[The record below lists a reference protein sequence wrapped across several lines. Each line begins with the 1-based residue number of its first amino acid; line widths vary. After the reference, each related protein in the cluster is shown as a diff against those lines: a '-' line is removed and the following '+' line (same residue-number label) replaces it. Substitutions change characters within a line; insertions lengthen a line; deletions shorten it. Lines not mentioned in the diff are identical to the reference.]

1 MPASSPTD
9 WELSI
14 SSVKAAIVSGMDSAV
29 ARDEAPL
36 EAAPYGPL
44 PVGST
49 RQVWARRD
57 ADEAEAKA
65 LASTLRLRIL
75 RATLHEPRT
84 NKEIA
89 EVLGLNP
96 ASVLH
101 HVRTLVDT
109 GFLIEQPTRRG
120 ARGSRERPYL
130 ASGKSF
136 YVSTGLDWPEGGRDL
151 LLETFLEEIKG
162 LEPGQLDSARLG
174 FRLTAEDR
182 RRVQDRLQAVLDE
195 IATMPSDPE
204 GEPWSL
210 YLGLHPDTSGVPS
223 AHDVDRDH

>member
-1 MPASSPTD
+1 M
-9 WELSI
+9 ER
-14 SSVKAAIVSGMDSAV
+14 AA
-29 ARDEAPL
+29 ARGSEAL
-36 EAAPYGPL
+36 EPAPYGPL

-49 RQVWARRD
+49 RQVWARRA

-65 LASTLRLRIL
+65 LASSLRLRIL
-75 RATLHEPRT
+75 RTTLHEPRT

-136 YVSTGLDWPEGGRDL
+136 YVSTGLDRVDDGEDL
-151 LLETFLEEIKG
+151 LLATFLEEVKG
-162 LEPGQLDSARLG
+162 LPPGQLDSARLG

-182 RRVQDRLQAVLDE
+182 QRVQEWLRAVLDE
-195 IATMPSDPE
+195 IATLPSDPE

-210 YLGLHPDTSGVPS
+210 YLGLHPDPTGVPS
-223 AHDVDRDH
+223 GHALDRDH

>member
-1 MPASSPTD
+1 
-9 WELSI
+9 
-14 SSVKAAIVSGMDSAV
+14 
-29 ARDEAPL
+29 
-36 EAAPYGPL
+36 
-44 PVGST
+44 VGS
-49 RQVWARRD
+49 RRRVWARRE

-75 RATLHEPRT
+75 RATLHEPHT

-89 EVLGLNP
+89 EALGHHP

-120 ARGSRERPYL
+120 PRGSRERPYL

-136 YVSTGLDWPEGGRDL
+136 YVSTGLDRLEDGQDL
-151 LLETFLEEIKG
+151 LLATFLEEIKA
-162 LEPGQLDSARLG
+162 LPSGQLDSARLG

-182 RRVQDRLQAVLDE
+182 ERVQDRLQALLDE
-195 IATMPSDPE
+195 IAELPSDPE

-223 AHDVDRDH
+223 SHALDRDH